1 MEFSTDHE
9 ATADTDS
16 NVQKSITLSPQFNYR
31 RTTSSKENVKND
43 YINAMNSAATHEV
56 GVCGMNERHAMG
68 NDTKEFADLINHF
81 KLDRNHS
88 IKRSVQFHM
97 EPTKVVPNGVK
108 PLENLLAAD
117 EGSSSGKTLLP
128 SRVKSRGSLT
138 STPSHCGTCYS
149 DDADSD
155 VDDMGDE
162 SSQEEQFSEPQPP
175 DGGWGWVVVIAAFV
189 TNLIADGV
197 TFTFGIIYVD
207 LLRYFGEGKS
217 KTAWIGGLFMSMP
230 LISGPIASYLTD
242 RFGCRRVCMFGSIL
256 SAFGFVVSS
265 YAESIELLIFTF
277 GIISG
282 FGLALCYVTA
292 VVIVA
297 YYFEKRRSLATGL
310 SVCGS
315 GFGTFL
321 FAPLTTFLVTEYG
334 WRGTTL
340 ILAGLFLNMAVCGA
354 LMRDLK
360 WTKEKSKALRKD
372 RLQKNRNKRKNK
384 TYNQSL
390 ETAVSGMGMLHH
402 KQQPHGF
409 RTTKELKQLLQRG
422 ENPGE
427 ENNCN
432 GGESHFCCWSVNIF
446 SMGNHS

>member
-1 MEFSTDHE
+1 MESSC
-9 ATADTDS
+9 DS
-16 NVQKSITLSPQFNYR
+16 NQCVGQSAAAVPFQFSHG
-31 RTTSSKENVKND
+31 RTASGAKNVKD
-43 YINAMNSAATHEV
+43 VDINVRSCSMNGRSAIAGAIGLTRL
-56 GVCGMNERHAMG
+56 ER
-68 NDTKEFADLINHF
+68 NQ
-81 KLDRNHS
+81 S
-88 IKRSVQFHM
+88 IKRSVQFHE
-97 EPTKVVPNGVK
+97 EPNEVVPNGIIT
-108 PLENLLAAD
+108 LNDSLQAD
-117 EGSSSGKTLLP
+117 DTSSAVQTSHVSTNKSG
-128 SRVKSRGSLT
+128 GSLT
-138 STPSHCGTCYS
+138 STPSQCGTCLS
-149 DDADSD
+149 GGGGGDDDDDDDD
-155 VDDMGDE
+155 VMEDG
-162 SSQEEQFSEPQPP
+162 SSLEEQFSEPQPP
-175 DGGWGWVVVIAAFV
+175 DGGWGWVVVVAAFV

-242 RFGCRRVCMFGSIL
+242 RFGCRRVCMFGSVL

-277 GIISG
+277 GIVSG

-315 GFGTFL
+315 GIGTFL

-354 LMRDLK
+354 LMRDLE
-360 WTKEKSKALRKD
+360 WTKQKSKALRKD
-372 RLQKNRNKRKNK
+372 RKQKNRDKRKSK
-384 TYNQSL
+384 ACNQSL
-390 ETAVSGMGMLHH
+390 KTAVSSAGSFSH
-402 KQQPHGF
+402 KEQAQGF
-409 RTTKELKQLLQRG
+409 PNAAELKWLLQMG
-422 ENPGE
+422 EMPGKKKYI
-427 ENNCN
+427 
-432 GGESHFCCWSVNIF
+432 V
-446 SMGNHS
+446 